1 MGLKKRRNWN
11 WPYWNSTETSI
22 TLSAWNATAC
32 HGVYVR
38 GVGCVLQCI
47 LIWPSHK
54 PDTVILY
61 GFAYSFHPLRRDL
74 QMFPPFPRL
83 SVSCFSLLSI
93 LFSSLLF
100 FSFALLS
107 HAKREE
113 FQARPRE
120 TTERVKR
127 RSKREDLLS
136 LPTWCDVRLLAS
148 MKQTAQ
154 WRSRAIR
161 KRSSCNLEERRRSNE
176 MDWFDNISCVGVL
189 EYR

>member
-1 MGLKKRRNWN
+1 MHSIPSISQRSRNSKKEGRKNTWDWKKRRNWN

-38 GVGCVLQCI
+38 GVGCILQCI

-83 SVSCFSLLSI
+83 SVSCFPFSLL
-93 LFSSLLF
+93 FRSLLF
-100 FSFALLS
+100 FHS
-107 HAKREE
+107 HCSRTQNEKN
-113 FQARPRE
+113 F
-120 TTERVKR
+120 K
-127 RSKREDLLS
+127 
-136 LPTWCDVRLLAS
+136 LAPG
-148 MKQTAQ
+148 KQ
-154 WRSRAIR
+154 R
-161 KRSSCNLEERRRSNE
+161 KR
-176 MDWFDNISCVGVL
+176 
-189 EYR
+189 